1 MSVLNAVVKQ
11 LNKAIIKATT
21 AGDTRAVNKL
31 TKCTIGTKPQIERL
45 EEEMATEQNDPI
57 ELARFRFF

>member
-21 AGDTRAVNKL
+21 AGDTKAVNKL
-31 TKCTIGTKPQIERL
+31 TK
-45 EEEMATEQNDPI
+45 
-57 ELARFRFF
+57 